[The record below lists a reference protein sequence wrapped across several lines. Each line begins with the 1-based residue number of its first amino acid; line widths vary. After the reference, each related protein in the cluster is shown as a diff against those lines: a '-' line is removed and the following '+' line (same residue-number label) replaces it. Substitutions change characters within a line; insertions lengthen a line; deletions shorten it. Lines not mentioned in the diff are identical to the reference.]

1 MVTTTNELVIEA
13 FNRLLAVCK
22 ASEQAFRL
30 AAQAVHDSDLK
41 ILFRQV
47 SYQRARMASEIRSEI
62 RLLGGEPEMLDGMTM
77 PAACDGV
84 AVAAV
89 QDDDHFILAACERMQ
104 DAVDLTFSETL
115 LDTNIPP
122 ELLIVHRKQYA
133 EVRQSIERL
142 HALKQPLAGQVS

>member
-1 MVTTTNELVIEA
+1 
-13 FNRLLAVCK
+13 
-22 ASEQAFRL
+22 
-30 AAQAVHDSDLK
+30 
-41 ILFRQV
+41 
-47 SYQRARMASEIRSEI
+47 
-62 RLLGGEPEMLDGMTM
+62 M

-89 QDDDHFILAACERMQ
+89 QGDDHFILAACERMQ

>member
-1 MVTTTNELVIEA
+1 MVTTTNEQVIEA

-89 QDDDHFILAACERMQ
+89 QDDDHFMQ

>member
-13 FNRLLAVCK
+13 FNRILAVSK
-22 ASEQAFRL
+22 ASEHAFRL

-41 ILFRQV
+41 ILFKQI

-62 RLLGGEPEMLDGMTM
+62 RLLGGEPEMLDGM

-89 QDDDHFILAACERMQ
+89 QGDDDSILTACEHMQ
-104 DAVDLTFSETL
+104 DAVDLTFSEAL
-115 LDTNIPP
+115 LDPNIPP
-122 ELLIVHRKQYA
+122 ELLIARRRQYA

-142 HALKQPLAGQVS
+142 YALKQPLAGQMS